1 MPRPGRD
8 AFGPG
13 AHRGRGPGK
22 GGVCALGVVGMANP
36 TEGHLC
42 LSVPLG
48 QPVSPLPMNLE
59 DVRPLLM
66 GP

>member
-1 MPRPGRD
+1 MHS
-8 AFGPG
+8 ALELT
-13 AHRGRGPGK
+13 
-22 GGVCALGVVGMANP
+22 GGVAQVKGVSVHWGSWEWQIP
-36 TEGHLC
+36 LRDTC